1 MSSLR
6 CLGWHGSRR
15 AKAQQNPPGK
25 ASQTGDIFGTA
36 AGREV
41 SYIDLFVNTDITLMA
56 TSTSE
61 ASQQHWVVSFLPLR
75 TLANAQSLAHRY
87 REVDGF
93 RFYVHE
99 RFGLLLPAVLAIA
112 LISIAC
118 AIGVVVYLADHH
130 SLLALV
136 GILLLPVVLA
146 GSFLVQAYVF
156 FAWIEGRALAHELR
170 MRHRPPPG
178 ASARWLMRKFGLD
191 MGPFPPVPWLLAA
204 LFVALPLG
212 LLVAT
217 WWSFALVA
225 IFVGVITPIAYAK
238 LER

>member
-1 MSSLR
+1 M
-6 CLGWHGSRR
+6 
-15 AKAQQNPPGK
+15 
-25 ASQTGDIFGTA
+25 TA
-36 AGREV
+36 
-41 SYIDLFVNTDITLMA
+41 
-56 TSTSE
+56 STSKV
-61 ASQQHWVVSFLPLR
+61 SQQHWIAWFLPLR
-75 TLANAQSLAHRY
+75 TLAKAQNLAHRY

-99 RFGLLLPAVLAIA
+99 RMTLLLPAVLAIA

-118 AIGVVVYLADHH
+118 AIGVVVFLADHH

-156 FAWIEGRALAHELR
+156 FSWIEGRALALELR
-170 MRHRPPPG
+170 MRHRPAPG
-178 ASARWLMRKFGLD
+178 PSAKWLMRKFGLD

-204 LFVALPLG
+204 LFVVVPLALLS
-212 LLVAT
+212 AT
-217 WWSFALVA
+217 WLSFAILA
-225 IFVGVITPIAYAK
+225 IFIGAVTPITYAK

>member
-1 MSSLR
+1 MTTSAS
-6 CLGWHGSRR
+6 
-15 AKAQQNPPGK
+15 KAP
-25 ASQTGDIFGTA
+25 
-36 AGREV
+36 
-41 SYIDLFVNTDITLMA
+41 
-56 TSTSE
+56 
-61 ASQQHWVVSFLPLR
+61 QQHWVVWFLPTR
-75 TLANAQSLAHRY
+75 TLANAQSLARRY

-99 RFGLLLPAVLAIA
+99 RWGLVLPAVLAIA

-130 SLLALV
+130 SLLALL

-146 GSFLVQAYVF
+146 GSFLVQTYVF
-156 FAWIEGRALAHELR
+156 FAWIEGRALARELR

-178 ASARWLMRKFGLD
+178 ASAKWLMRKFGLD

-212 LLVAT
+212 LLMMT
-217 WWSFALVA
+217 WWRFALVA
-225 IFVGVITPIAYAK
+225 LFIGIITPIAYAK

>member
-1 MSSLR
+1 M
-6 CLGWHGSRR
+6 
-15 AKAQQNPPGK
+15 
-25 ASQTGDIFGTA
+25 T
-36 AGREV
+36 
-41 SYIDLFVNTDITLMA
+41 
-56 TSTSE
+56 TSTSK
-61 ASQQHWVVSFLPLR
+61 APQHWAVWFLPLR
-75 TLANAQSLAHRY
+75 TLAKAQNLVHRY

-93 RFYVHE
+93 RFYVQE
-99 RFGLLLPAVLAIA
+99 RMALLLPAVLAIA

-118 AIGVVVYLADHH
+118 AIGVVVFLADHH
-130 SLLALV
+130 SLLALI
-136 GILLLPVVLA
+136 GILLLPVVLT
-146 GSFLVQAYVF
+146 GSFLVQVYVL

-178 ASARWLMRKFGLD
+178 ASAKWLMRKFGLD

-225 IFVGVITPIAYAK
+225 IFVGVMTPIAYAK